1 MLVTLAP
8 AAHGGVGDD
17 DVILNNKTSQ
27 VVDNMSVDNDTL
39 LVTNAN
45 NNYNVNAAIRRH
57 TALCMCCIVKRATWV
72 N

>member
-27 VVDNMSVDNDTL
+27 VVDNMSVDNETQHLLPTPTTITMLTL
-39 LVTNAN
+39 P
-45 NNYNVNAAIRRH
+45 
-57 TALCMCCIVKRATWV
+57 
-72 N
+72 